1 MRQNLGDALAFSY
14 RNIQPCLTIQ
24 VNKGEAIPWM
34 LHCAIFRSV
43 SLFET
48 EWFLVMARLSESAGS

>member
-1 MRQNLGDALAFSY
+1 MRQNLGGALAFSY
-14 RNIQPCLTIQ
+14 RNIQPCL
-24 VNKGEAIPWM
+24 AIRANSPCM

-48 EWFLVMARLSESAGS
+48 EWFLVMARLSESSGS